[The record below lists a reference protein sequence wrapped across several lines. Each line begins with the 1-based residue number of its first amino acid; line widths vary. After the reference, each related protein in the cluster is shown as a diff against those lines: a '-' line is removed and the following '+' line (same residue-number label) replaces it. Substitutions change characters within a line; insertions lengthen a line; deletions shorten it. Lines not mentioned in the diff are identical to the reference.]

1 MLQLHVFIAQGKVP
15 QEFQTTA
22 MKENAE
28 GFFPQVVEAKTRV
41 TKDQEINGVVQNVE
55 IHVLLWNVSCGLLIY
70 LVQDF
75 IFSLNHMTKLL
86 SHSQEEYLH
95 TET

>member
-1 MLQLHVFIAQGKVP
+1 MLQLQVFIAQGKVL

-55 IHVLLWNVSCGLLIY
+55 IHVLL
-70 LVQDF
+70 
-75 IFSLNHMTKLL
+75 
-86 SHSQEEYLH
+86 
-95 TET
+95 